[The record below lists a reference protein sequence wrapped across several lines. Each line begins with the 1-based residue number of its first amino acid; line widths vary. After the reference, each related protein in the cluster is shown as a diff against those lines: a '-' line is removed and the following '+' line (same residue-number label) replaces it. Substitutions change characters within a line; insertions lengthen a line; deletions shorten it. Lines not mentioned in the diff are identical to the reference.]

1 MDKNLK
7 NQVDKIINFFNV
19 GNYNKVLE
27 LSQIL
32 IKKNPNFDY
41 ILNIVG
47 LCYQKLNDYEKA
59 ESFFLKTININ
70 RDNFSAQ
77 TNLANNY
84 KYKLD
89 FKKAEETYVRTLKR
103 NPNHLSTIL
112 NYGNLKFLTNKNE
125 DALKLLENALKI
137 NDKIVPIH
145 LNIAIVLQSLGE
157 FKNTINHLEKI
168 NNIDPTFTRSDKMKS
183 LLIDYKDNDN
193 HLNQMMEKL
202 KNLKLDDNQKINIYF
217 AIAKAFED
225 LKDYENSFKYIKLGN
240 DLKFKNSNYNI
251 KNDFEKTERIK
262 KVFEKIN
269 FNEKPKY
276 TEKVEPIFIIG
287 MPRSGTTLVEQ
298 IISSHKDVQGLGELN
313 LYNNIS
319 NNKFLE
325 KNIFTNLELSQAHIK
340 EITKNYIN
348 LLSNYEV
355 QTNKFTD
362 KTLLNFNWV
371 GLIKLCFPNAKIINC
386 LRNPKD
392 NLLSIYKN
400 LFDHEGAWCYDE
412 DSLVKYYKLYKDIIN
427 FWQTKLPNYIYEI
440 KYEDLINNPKFE
452 INNLLKFCDLDWD
465 NNCLEFN
472 NNKTSIKTLSVKQA
486 RSKMY
491 KTSIDSFN
499 NYKRYSENLFK
510 EL

>member
-59 ESFFLKTININ
+59 ETFFLRTININ

-137 NDKIVPIH
+137 NDKIVPVH

-225 LKDYENSFKYIKLGN
+225 LEDYENSFKYIKLGN

-276 TEKVEPIFIIG
+276 TEKIEPIFIIG

-491 KTSIDSFN
+491 KTSINSFN

>member
-1 MDKNLK
+1 
-7 NQVDKIINFFNV
+7 
-19 GNYNKVLE
+19 
-27 LSQIL
+27 
-32 IKKNPNFDY
+32 
-41 ILNIVG
+41 
-47 LCYQKLNDYEKA
+47 
-59 ESFFLKTININ
+59 
-70 RDNFSAQ
+70 
-77 TNLANNY
+77 
-84 KYKLD
+84 
-89 FKKAEETYVRTLKR
+89 
-103 NPNHLSTIL
+103 
-112 NYGNLKFLTNKNE
+112 
-125 DALKLLENALKI
+125 
-137 NDKIVPIH
+137 
-145 LNIAIVLQSLGE
+145 
-157 FKNTINHLEKI
+157 
-168 NNIDPTFTRSDKMKS
+168 
-183 LLIDYKDNDN
+183 
-193 HLNQMMEKL
+193 
-202 KNLKLDDNQKINIYF
+202 LDDNQKINIYF

-225 LKDYENSFKYIKLGN
+225 LEDYENSFKYIKLGN

-276 TEKVEPIFIIG
+276 TEKIEPIFIIG

-491 KTSIDSFN
+491 KTSINSFN